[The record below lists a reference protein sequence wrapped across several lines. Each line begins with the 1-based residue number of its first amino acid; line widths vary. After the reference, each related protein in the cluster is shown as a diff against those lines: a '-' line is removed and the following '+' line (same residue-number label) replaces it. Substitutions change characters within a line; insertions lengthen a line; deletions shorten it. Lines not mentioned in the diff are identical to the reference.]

1 MNLWF
6 RKIYAMNKRK
16 YKSIAIDINC
26 YKKIEDLT
34 TALTPGLTL
43 SRAQVVR
50 TLVNQKSSG
59 KNANQT
65 IVGLFSEH
73 TPQQRAEILKD
84 IDDKMLK
91 LLDLEEKQ
99 LPWLNSNDLPTKWVK
114 IMEDLRLV
122 VAKLKYE
129 QFQDERIV
137 N

>member
-91 LLDLEEKQ
+91 LLDLEEKE

>member
-1 MNLWF
+1 
-6 RKIYAMNKRK
+6 MNKRN

-34 TALTPGLTL
+34 TVLTPGLTL

-73 TPQQRAEILKD
+73 PPQQRAQILKD

-91 LLDLEEKQ
+91 LLDLEEKE

>member
-1 MNLWF
+1 
-6 RKIYAMNKRK
+6 MNKRK

-26 YKKIEDLT
+26 YRKIEDLT

-43 SRAQVVR
+43 SKAQVVR

-84 IDDKMLK
+84 IDDKMIK
-91 LLDLEEKQ
+91 LLDLEEKE
-99 LPWLNSNDLPTKWVK
+99 LPWLNCNDLPRKWVK
-114 IMEDLRLV
+114 VMEDLSFLIM
-122 VAKLKYE
+122 L
-129 QFQDERIV
+129 D
-137 N
+137 